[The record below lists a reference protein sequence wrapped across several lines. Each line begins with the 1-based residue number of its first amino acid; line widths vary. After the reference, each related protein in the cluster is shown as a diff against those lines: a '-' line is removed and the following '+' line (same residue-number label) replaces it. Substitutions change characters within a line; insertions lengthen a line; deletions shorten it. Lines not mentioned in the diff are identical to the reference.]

1 MPKIIREITVNLKV
15 LKWLL
20 AHKDALLQ
28 IVEIG
33 KGYSK
38 SLPYLQQWEIVDK
51 IARIVIPILEAEAVT
66 PKVLAHDDIF
76 TEVWADDALTD
87 DPREVQILQAGV
99 EVQALSVDWKTLVE
113 TILPLVVAILKAL
126 LRDEK

>member
-1 MPKIIREITVNLKV
+1 MNLKV

-38 SLPYLQQWEIVDK
+38 SLPYLSQWEIVDR

-66 PKVLAHDDIF
+66 PKVLAYDDIYTAF
-76 TEVWADDALTD
+76 LPDDADQD

-99 EVQALSVDWKTLVE
+99 EVQAMAVDWKTLVE

>member
-1 MPKIIREITVNLKV
+1 VNLKV

-38 SLPYLQQWEIVDK
+38 SLPYLKQWEIVDQ
-51 IARIVIPILEAEAVT
+51 IARIVIPILETEAVT

-76 TEVWADDALTD
+76 TEVWADDALND
-87 DPREVQILQAGV
+87 EPREVQILQAGA
-99 EVQALSVDWKTLVE
+99 EVQAMAVDWKTLVE
-113 TILPLVVAILKAL
+113 TIIPLVVAILKAL
-126 LRDEK
+126 LRDEP